1 LRFVGIDGGYMPA
14 HAVGPRC
21 QGADTET
28 HDLTVD
34 IGVGVDAR
42 SGSVSDLG
50 SAELGLDL
58 LGEIERNLA

>member
-1 LRFVGIDGGYMPA
+1 MPA

-21 QGADTET
+21 QGADSET

-50 SAELGLDL
+50 SAELGLDP